1 MAVLGLVIEEPRD
14 ASCVAQRLSERFRP
28 ARFAPSTAHMT
39 LPRLEAQGYVRR
51 VPPRGADDSAQGRYE
66 ATKEGID
73 HFRGWL
79 RTSPAA
85 LPALREALHARID
98 LAQPADLERVIEIT
112 DRERRACEREYAAA
126 CGRLAEAR
134 QVVRLKGRNV
144 DWSELVREVVM
155 VDEAM
160 IWAYRA
166 ARLERLRARLEDL
179 CGRLADFAERAN
191 EGEAQLAS

>member
-1 MAVLGLVIEEPRD
+1 MAVLGLVIEEPED

-39 LPRLEAQGYVRR
+39 LPRLEAQGFVRR
-51 VPPRGADDSAQGRYE
+51 VPQRDPGDSSQGRYE

-79 RTSPAA
+79 RESPAV

-98 LAQPADLERVIEIT
+98 LSQPADLERVIEIT

-126 CGRLAEAR
+126 CGRLTEAR
-134 QVVRLKGRNV
+134 QVVRFKGSNV

-179 CGRLADFAERAN
+179 RRRLAEYTHED
-191 EGEAQLAS
+191 EAQLAS

>member
-1 MAVLGLVIEEPRD
+1 MAVLGLVIEEPQN
-14 ASCVAQRLSERFRP
+14 AACVAQRLAERFRP

-39 LPRLEAQGYVRR
+39 LPRLEAQGFVRR
-51 VPPRGADDSAQGRYE
+51 VPPTDASDASQVRYE
-66 ATKEGID
+66 ATKAGIE

-79 RTSPAA
+79 RESPAV

-98 LAQPADLERVIEIT
+98 LSQPADLERVIEIT

-126 CGRLAEAR
+126 CGRLVEAR
-134 QVVRLKGRNV
+134 QVVRSKGPHA

-166 ARLERLRARLEDL
+166 ARLERLHARLDDLRTRVAEHGVEDEV
-179 CGRLADFAERAN
+179 RLA
-191 EGEAQLAS
+191 S